1 MTEENKLITERK
13 KKLDA
18 IKLNNKAYPNTFRKK
33 DYANNIG
40 DEYRDLEK
48 EDIAEKEISVSIAGR
63 LLTIRNMGNSS
74 FANLHDESGN
84 IQIYLQKKQ
93 VGEDNYTLFNN
104 LDLGDIVGI
113 EGVLFKTKTG
123 ELTVNT
129 SSIMLLSKSLRPLP
143 EKFHGIADIEI
154 KYRQRYLDL
163 MINPETKSLFK
174 TRSKIVSQIRNFFI
188 EDDYL
193 EVETPMM
200 HMIPGGAAAKPFIT
214 HHNSLDLDL
223 YLRIAPEL
231 FLKRCIIGGY
241 EKVFEINRSFRNEG
255 LSVKHNPEFT
265 MIEFYCAYQDY
276 IYLMS
281 LIENLFSKIIS
292 SLNFSSSFKYQDL
305 QIDFKTPFMKIKFY
319 DSIEKYA
326 ADIDIS
332 QLNDKRYIE
341 SYCSTHNINIS
352 DKGSI
357 VKMHLDIFDK
367 MVEKELINPTFV
379 THYPTEV
386 SPLSRS
392 FDDEPSL
399 VERFELFIAGREIAN
414 GFSELNDPE
423 EQSNRF
429 KDQVNS
435 DDDEKMSY
443 DEDFV
448 TALEYGMP
456 PTAGAG
462 IGIDRLIMLFTNSA
476 SIRDVLLFPHMKPKK

>member
-18 IKLNNKAYPNTFRKK
+18 IKVNNKAYPNTFRKK
-33 DYANNIG
+33 DYANSIS
-40 DEYRDLEK
+40 DKYKDLEK
-48 EDIAEKEISVSIAGR
+48 EDIAEKNIPVSIAGR

-93 VGEDNYTLFNN
+93 VGEDSYLLFNN

-129 SSIMLLSKSLRPLP
+129 SSIILLSKSLRPLP

-174 TRSKIVSQIRNFFI
+174 TRSKIVSEIRNFFI

-214 HHNSLDLDL
+214 HHNSLDLNL

-292 SLNFSSSFKYQDL
+292 SLNFSSNFKYQDL
-305 QIDFKTPFMKIKFY
+305 QINFKTPFTKIKFY

-326 ADIDIS
+326 EGIDS
-332 QLNDKRYIE
+332 SKFNDKKYIE
-341 SYCSTHNINIS
+341 DYCSKNSIKIS

-392 FDDEPSL
+392 FDDEPNL

-429 KDQVNS
+429 KEQVNS

-462 IGIDRLIMLFTNSA
+462 IGIDRLIMIFTDSA

>member
-1 MTEENKLITERK
+1 MTEENKLVTERK

-18 IKLNNKAYPNTFRKK
+18 IKVNNKAYPNTFRKK
-33 DYANNIG
+33 DYANNIS
-40 DEYRDLEK
+40 EKYRDLEK
-48 EDIAEKEISVSIAGR
+48 EDIAEKNIPVSIAGR

-93 VGEDNYTLFNN
+93 VGEDSYLLFNN

-113 EGVLFKTKTG
+113 EGALFKTKTG

-174 TRSKIVSQIRNFFI
+174 TRSKIVSEIRNFFI

-292 SLNFSSSFKYQDL
+292 SLNFSSNFEYQGL
-305 QIDFKTPFMKIKFY
+305 QIDFKTPFTKIKFY

-326 ADIDIS
+326 KEIDS
-332 QLNDKRYIE
+332 SKLNDKKYIE
-341 SYCSTHNINIS
+341 DYCSGNNIKIS

-392 FDDEPSL
+392 FDDEPNL

-429 KDQVNS
+429 KEQVNS

-448 TALEYGMP
+448 MALEYGMP

-462 IGIDRLIMLFTNSA
+462 IGIDRLIMIFTDSA